1 MKAMTIRSPLVLLSL
16 LVGGALL
23 FGSNGFFPVPIETWL
38 AIAGILVFS
47 AGLIFGL
54 VALIRAIAI
63 ISTAS
68 SRRQSGITI
77 PLITAAIAIVAWLA
91 VIMTA
96 VETKRSMDKR
106 AQYEL
111 DHWDELHG
119 TKENGSQQGGPGY
132 PPQGVGSPDP

>member
-1 MKAMTIRSPLVLLSL
+1 MALLSL

-91 VIMTA
+91 VIITA

-111 DHWDELHG
+111 VHWDELHG
-119 TKENGSQQGGPGY
+119 TKENGSQQAGPGY
-132 PPQGVGSPDP
+132 PPQGVGSPEP